1 MSRGTSENKS
11 CGCAGR
17 GEERE
22 GHGTERESKRR
33 NSRKRLSDPCHGG
46 VCWGAAASFCLVPSL
61 EERVRSSKG
70 KDSNG
75 WWFSTNLSLSLSL
88 SFSLFLIASRRPLKF
103 VAANVTRRRD
113 KMRLD
118 SPSFSGIFCS
128 FYWPRGRETEAG
140 ECRQYAFFRISY

>member
-11 CGCAGR
+11 CGCGTR
-17 GEERE
+17 GVGE
-22 GHGTERESKRR
+22 GPGTERESKRR

-46 VCWGAAASFCLVPSL
+46 RGGPASFCLVPSL

-75 WWFSTNLSLSLSL
+75 WWFSTNLSPLSLSL
-88 SFSLFLIASRRPLKF
+88 SLFLSHRLERRPLKF

-113 KMRLD
+113 KMCLD
-118 SPSFSGIFCS
+118 SSSLSEILCS
-128 FYWPRGRETEAG
+128 FYCTRGRETEAG
-140 ECRQYAFFRISY
+140 ECRQYAAFRIFY